1 MVCHIKKK
9 KRYQKPVAVT
19 LERQDDIKM
28 SGQRHGFLG
37 QYRLA
42 ADENG
47 KILALDLTLYMN
59 AGHSKDVSPI
69 VSEAVARAAV
79 IQSRTN
85 DKMLRRCSRRGSS
98 VFKII

>member
-1 MVCHIKKK
+1 MFHVSKVDLYIFFFIFS
-9 KRYQKPVAVT
+9 RYQKPVSVT

-37 QYRLA
+37 RYKLA

-47 KILALDLTLYMN
+47 KILGLDLELYMN

-69 VSEAVARAAV
+69 VS
-79 IQSRTN
+79 
-85 DKMLRRCSRRGSS
+85 LLYHY
-98 VFKII
+98 